1 MCTTNANVRL
11 FKSITLPIS
20 SFIFINNLLITQI
33 LKFKKL
39 NLPKVY
45 KFVSGNCTLNNLKQ
59 RMGEQKEVYKAERT
73 KVENLLTAA
82 EHQLKRHEMEW
93 KKREILE
100 KRRHNAKVYTS
111 IT

>member
-1 MCTTNANVRL
+1 MA
-11 FKSITLPIS
+11 
-20 SFIFINNLLITQI
+20 
-33 LKFKKL
+33 
-39 NLPKVY
+39 
-45 KFVSGNCTLNNLKQ
+45 
-59 RMGEQKEVYKAERT
+59 EQKEVYKAERT